1 MAAPAN
7 DFIQFVANGGFISV
21 EQADRVREES
31 SRSRESIVAVMRRLQ
46 LVPEN
51 VLLEQLSDFHGV
63 PYLELEGFLVDHSS
77 LELLPVDVVRSHHVV
92 PLFVSNQNLSLGIA
106 DPTNTLAI
114 DAVRSLTHLEVDP
127 VLCSE
132 EALEK
137 AIEQYYGDT
146 TKSGEHRT
154 SRAPTEPEWM
164 LQKMGGDETAPI
176 ISIVN
181 AILDEAI
188 KNRASDIHIEPQEKV
203 LRIRFRVDGVLRDI
217 PAPPKSMQN
226 AITSRVKVM
235 SNLDISETRLPQD
248 GRFERLLNG
257 QRRVDVRVST
267 FPTIYGENVV
277 LRLLDHGDVLRKL
290 EELGLSPENQKVL
303 DSIIRLP
310 HGILLVTGPTGSGK
324 TTTLYSI
331 LQILNKPEVHIVT
344 VEDPVEYQLPGI
356 RQCQVNSK
364 IGLTF
369 SSGLRSILRQDP
381 DIILVGEIRD
391 KETAEIAIHSA
402 LTGHLVLSTLHT
414 NDAASAPTRLIDMG
428 VEPFLIASSL
438 VGVLAQRLVRLL
450 CLECREK
457 YQIASE
463 QLESI
468 GFPKETGRSIDNITL
483 YRGKGCRSC
492 QMSGYTGRSGIFELM
507 TVSDDIREHILKKSP
522 SHTLKNITQEKGM
535 PTLREDGFRKVVR
548 WETSLE
554 EVLRATELD

>member
-1 MAAPAN
+1 MAAPSD
-7 DFIQFVANGGFISV
+7 DFIQFVARGGFISV

-31 SRSRESIVAVMRRLQ
+31 SRSRESIVQVMRRLQ

-63 PYLELEGFLVDHSS
+63 PYLELEGFLVDHSC

-92 PLFVSNQNLSLGIA
+92 PLFVSNQNLSLGIS

-137 AIEQYYGDT
+137 AILQYYGET
-146 TKSGEHRT
+146 AKPGEHRT
-154 SRAPTEPEWM
+154 TPAQSEPEWM
-164 LQKMGGDETAPI
+164 LQKTGGDETAPI

-188 KNRASDIHIEPQEKV
+188 KNRASDIHLEPQEKV

-248 GRFERLLNG
+248 GRFERQMNG

-277 LRLLDHGDVLRKL
+277 LRLLDHGEVLRKL
-290 EELGLSPENQKVL
+290 EELGLSADNRKVL
-303 DSIIRLP
+303 DSVIRLP

-369 SSGLRSILRQDP
+369 SAGLRSILRQDP

-457 YQIASE
+457 YQLPPD
-463 QLESI
+463 QLEAM
-468 GFPKETGRSIDNITL
+468 GFHSETGSL

-522 SHTLKNITQEKGM
+522 SHTLKNMTQEKGM
-535 PTLREDGFRKVVR
+535 PTLREDGFHKVIR
-548 WETSLE
+548 GETSLE